1 MAHLPTQ
8 FKKALENIEPKSD
21 KVNAPK
27 AHMQVRAA
35 LEADDVLASYG
46 IDPILIGSYKR
57 DVSIR
62 RIKDV
67 DVFARMTSMP
77 DDVTAHQI
85 LTRFCNLLTAEF
97 GNDSEGNPR
106 VERQDRSLK
115 VRFPDYDLHVDAVPA
130 RPRDDGTWEI
140 PRRGYDNEWVQTNPD
155 KLSTLAT
162 EMNAAHSGLYKPV
175 VKLMRQTR
183 RALRGNA
190 KPGGLFIELATYTA
204 FDTGRVAGNDVA
216 EYYTSTL
223 RAVSDII
230 DDIVSNGADL
240 ADPTLTN
247 AVVKFRATDQ
257 QMDLLN
263 QAFKNA
269 ATTAE
274 DALAE
279 PDEGK
284 AAKAWRALLG
294 CNGDDEIVFPMPE
307 GFDENGKRRSFS
319 IIAGANQVPAGKRDF
334 G

>member
-8 FKKALENIEPKSD
+8 FKKALENIEPKAD
-21 KVNAPK
+21 KVNAPD
-27 AHMQVRAA
+27 AHKQVRDA
-35 LEADDVLASYG
+35 LEADDVLSSYG

-67 DVFARMTSMP
+67 DVFARMTSLP

-85 LTRFCNLLTAEF
+85 LSRFFNVLDKEF
-97 GNDSEGNPR
+97 GNDADGNPR

-115 VRFPDYDLHVDAVPA
+115 VRFPGYDMHVDAVPA
-130 RPRDDGTWEI
+130 RPRSDDTWEI

-155 KLSTLAT
+155 KLTSLAT
-162 EMNAAHSGLYKPV
+162 EMNTAHSGLYKPV

-190 KPGGLFIELATYTA
+190 KPGGLFIELVTYAA
-204 FDTGRVAGNDVA
+204 FDTGRVVGNDVA
-216 EYYTSTL
+216 EYYTSAL
-223 RAVSDII
+223 RAASDII
-230 DDIVSNGADL
+230 DDIVTNGTEL
-240 ADPTLTN
+240 SDPTLPG
-247 AVVKFRATDQ
+247 AAVKFRATDQ

-263 QAFKNA
+263 DAFKNA
-269 ATTAE
+269 AATAE

-279 PDEGK
+279 ADEGK

-294 CNGDDEIVFPMPE
+294 CNGDDEIVFPMPD
-307 GFDENGKRRSFS
+307 GFDENGKRRAFS
-319 IIAGANQVPAGKRDF
+319 IVAGASEVPAGKRDF

>member
-8 FKKALENIEPKSD
+8 FKKALENIEPKAD
-21 KVNAPK
+21 KVNAPD
-27 AHMQVRAA
+27 AHKQVRAA
-35 LEADDVLASYG
+35 LEADDLLSSYG

-67 DVFARMTSMP
+67 DVFARMTSLP
-77 DDVTAHQI
+77 DDVTAHEI
-85 LTRFCNLLTAEF
+85 LTRFFNVLTDEF
-97 GNDSEGNPR
+97 GDDADGKPR

-115 VRFPDYDLHVDAVPA
+115 VCFPDYDMHVDAVPA
-130 RPRDDGTWEI
+130 RPRDDDTWEI

-155 KLSTLAT
+155 KLSSLAT
-162 EMNAAHSGLYKPV
+162 EMNSAHSGLYKPV

-190 KPGGLFIELATYTA
+190 KPGGLFIELVTYTA

-216 EYYTSTL
+216 EYYTSAL
-223 RAVSDII
+223 RAASDVI
-230 DDIVSNGADL
+230 DDMVTNGAVL
-240 ADPTLTN
+240 SDPTLSD

-263 QAFKNA
+263 DAFKNA
-269 ATTAE
+269 AATAE
-274 DALAE
+274 EALAE
-279 PDEGK
+279 SDEGK

-294 CNGDDEIVFPMPE
+294 YNGNEEIVFPMPD
-307 GFDENGKRRSFS
+307 GFDENGKRRAFS
-319 IIAGANQVPAGKRDF
+319 IVAGASEVPAGKRDF